1 MSADH
6 PLIRMLSAFEARV
19 RELTEVL
26 GDASHELS
34 TERAVAAPW
43 IEAHAHAL
51 RAEAARRIWFAAPV
65 PLAEFLE
72 PGNRMAILAPDVLRR
87 LFAARALF
95 ACRDAVRRCVDRRV
109 RSALA
114 ESVGPDALAALA
126 AVPAARGAADHT
138 LPEDVSPD
146 ALAREGWH
154 ALSAIGACGHPSLR
168 NLIELSLAVAS
179 DDAQQAAEFAQ
190 ASARGGEVRAPGP
203 AAAASKTET
212 TRFFSAA
219 GGIFPELQ
227 WLFG

>member
-1 MSADH
+1 MSAAH

-26 GDASHELS
+26 GDASHEPS
-34 TERAVAAPW
+34 PERVLAAPW

-51 RAEAARRIWFAAPV
+51 RAEAARRIWFAVPV
-65 PLAEFLE
+65 PLAAFLE
-72 PGNRMAILAPDVLRR
+72 PGNRMAILAPDALRR
-87 LFAARALF
+87 LLAARALF

-109 RSALA
+109 RGALA
-114 ESVGPDALAALA
+114 ASVGPDALAALA
-126 AVPAARGAADHT
+126 AVPATRGAADHV

-146 ALAREGWH
+146 ALARDGWR
-154 ALSAIGACGHPSLR
+154 ALAAIGACGHPSLR

-179 DDAQQAAEFAQ
+179 DDAQQATGFAQ
-190 ASARGGEVRAPGP
+190 LSTHGGDARAPGP
-203 AAAASKTET
+203 AASESKTEM